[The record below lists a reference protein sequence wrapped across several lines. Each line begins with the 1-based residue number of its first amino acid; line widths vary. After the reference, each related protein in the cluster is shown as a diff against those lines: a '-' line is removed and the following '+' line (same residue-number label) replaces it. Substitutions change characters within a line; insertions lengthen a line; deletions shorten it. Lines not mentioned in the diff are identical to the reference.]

1 MQTEPTRPQGL
12 LARLQARLRGDRYM
26 VNAYPDAAVEPEP
39 AAAPAEPAPPVA
51 APTPTTP

>member
-26 VNAYPDAAVEPEP
+26 VNAYPDAPVEPDPTATP
-39 AAAPAEPAPPVA
+39 AQTVPAPP
-51 APTPTTP
+51 TTPAG

>member
-26 VNAYPDAAVEPEP
+26 VNAYPDAVVEPEP
-39 AAAPAEPAPPVA
+39 TAAPAQTVPVT
-51 APTPTTP
+51 PTPPAG